1 MMLNPPIAL
10 FDEEDRQ
17 RFVNNND
24 QMVGQINGVGD
35 GLISNNNGVY
45 YPDYLRENQEMTD
58 QVNQVI
64 SDDQSLTKR
73 YNNQNMIIKRSRAI
87 LKASSKAVSGVGIYS
102 NNEKENQH

>member
-17 RFVNNND
+17 RFVNSND
-24 QMVGQINGVGD
+24 QKVGQINGVGD
-35 GLISNNNGVY
+35 GLISNNN

-64 SDDQSLTKR
+64 SDD
-73 YNNQNMIIKRSRAI
+73 
-87 LKASSKAVSGVGIYS
+87 
-102 NNEKENQH
+102 